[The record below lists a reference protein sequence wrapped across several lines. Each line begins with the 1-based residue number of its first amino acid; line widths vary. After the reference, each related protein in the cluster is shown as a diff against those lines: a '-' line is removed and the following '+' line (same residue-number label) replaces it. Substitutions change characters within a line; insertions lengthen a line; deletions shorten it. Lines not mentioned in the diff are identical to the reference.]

1 MKIDRRVRGVGS
13 GALATFLFLLPP
25 VLGAEDA
32 VAEKSVKTTA
42 QGDVVNDGA
51 TNPREGAA
59 VQDQAAPPVT
69 TKDEQRQKLL
79 MAKYDANRDGRL
91 DDKEKAR
98 LDNDLAVWA
107 KKYQQALAKYD
118 ANKNGVLDP
127 EETKKMKSDEAQAD
141 RNERKVWSDLTEIQR
156 KSQQRL
162 KQPATRDLGR
172 LPLPPSRP

>member
-1 MKIDRRVRGVGS
+1 VNKDTRVLSSGPGV
-13 GALATFLFLLPP
+13 LAAFLLLLPP

-32 VAEKSVKTTA
+32 VK
-42 QGDVVNDGA
+42 DGA
-51 TNPREGAA
+51 ANAEEGAA
-59 VQDQAAPPVT
+59 VQEQVAPQAP

-91 DDKEKAR
+91 DAEEKKR
-98 LDNDLAVWA
+98 LDSDLAIWA

-127 EETKKMKSDEAQAD
+127 EEAKTMKKDEALAD

-162 KQPATRDLGR
+162 KQPAARDLGR